1 MAQDEVVPFRFLDQ
15 TGVLPKIVMEMTY
28 CFDDVLDAEKL
39 KASLERLLEIGEWRS
54 LGARFRKK
62 CSYCDMWS
70 INLCTPTQHGSYE
83 G

>member
-54 LGARFRKK
+54 LGARFRKNVRIVT
-62 CSYCDMWS
+62 CG
-70 INLCTPTQHGSYE
+70 P
-83 G
+83 